1 MPAFHMG
8 PFSSSYYHP
17 SDTVTPQHCCHKQQ
31 WGPKLPVINNVFV
44 VNFCGTRFQSLG
56 IQGNVL
62 HFCSLHMVKCSTDL
76 FYWINVWLMVKLIP
90 KLLNV
95 TQSNSNMEVVIH
107 SVITEHTLCAKH
119 SAKGLKVM
127 KKYNTWFWTSIEKK
141 ITGDKGRKAG
151 ESQTNGHGFGV
162 ERKEKALKSG
172 VVGGDCLQK
181 VWNHQKLYLDL
192 RRSEGGFQLRKGACT
207 EV

>member
-1 MPAFHMG
+1 MANPESHGWDPGIGRGFNLITSRNPSRSSFLKIPYLIRKMNQDIWHASVPDG
-8 PFSSSYYHP
+8 TFSSSYYHP

-127 KKYNTWFWTSIEKK
+127 KKYNTWF
-141 ITGDKGRKAG
+141 
-151 ESQTNGHGFGV
+151 
-162 ERKEKALKSG
+162 
-172 VVGGDCLQK
+172 
-181 VWNHQKLYLDL
+181 
-192 RRSEGGFQLRKGACT
+192 
-207 EV
+207 